1 MGTFDARER
10 EDPTR
15 RPCPPQARR
24 RTRSRAQRG
33 PLPLWSHIV
42 SDTTSHAQDTRKS
55 ARLLTRH
62 GSGAHLTRSRAP
74 SPYITFLP
82 PPSLFFLPLRCSC
95 MLADNR
101 RQGPAW
107 PLQSTSQAPAC
118 NQRVSLQRM
127 RPYEPTACQC
137 QSPADFVYFSVAYLV
152 FTCFCW
158 YALPHSCGPH
168 SCDYNAHA
176 SARSVLRTLSYT
188 CGVHHL
194 LPADC
199 TLYLHMTH
207 KCLARCSGAPS
218 CSWLR

>member
-1 MGTFDARER
+1 MRER
-10 EDPTR
+10 ERTR
-15 RPCPPQARR
+15 RGAPAHHRR
-24 RTRSRAQRG
+24 GAARG
-33 PLPLWSHIV
+33 PAPSGALSLFGL
-42 SDTTSHAQDTRKS
+42 TSFLIPRHAQDTRKS

-118 NQRVSLQRM
+118 NQRVSLQLL

-137 QSPADFVYFSVAYLV
+137 QSPADFVYFSVAWFSLV
-152 FTCFCW
+152 SAGMHCHTPVGHTPVTTMHTHQRVLFCVLCRILVVCTICFLQTALCTCI
-158 YALPHSCGPH
+158 
-168 SCDYNAHA
+168 
-176 SARSVLRTLSYT
+176 
-188 CGVHHL
+188 
-194 LPADC
+194 
-199 TLYLHMTH
+199 
-207 KCLARCSGAPS
+207 
-218 CSWLR
+218 

>member
-10 EDPTR
+10 EDPAR

-42 SDTTSHAQDTRKS
+42 SDTTSRARHTQVRTTVDT
-55 ARLLTRH
+55 TH

-137 QSPADFVYFSVAYLV
+137 QSPADFVYFSWFSLV
-152 FTCFCW
+152 SAGMHCHTPVGHTPVTTMHTHQRVLFCVLCRILVVCTICFLQTALCTCI
-158 YALPHSCGPH
+158 
-168 SCDYNAHA
+168 
-176 SARSVLRTLSYT
+176 
-188 CGVHHL
+188 
-194 LPADC
+194 
-199 TLYLHMTH
+199 
-207 KCLARCSGAPS
+207 
-218 CSWLR
+218 